1 MSDFTPINTQ
11 EEFDAAISSRLKR
24 ERESLTKSIAQKYA
38 DDGYLSPDD
47 AAKLKAGYDKQI
59 GELNA
64 AMEAATKKSAD
75 FERSIAEK
83 DAAIKRYETAS
94 VKARVAHETGLPYE
108 LAGRLSGE
116 TEEEIRKDAEA
127 LVKLVGPARRSDP
140 KATNEPGGDPG
151 KAAEALSKDAAIKKL
166 LAGIHKQ

>member
-24 ERESLTKSIAQKYA
+24 ERESLTKSITQKFA
-38 DDGYLSPDD
+38 DDGYMSPDD

-64 AMEAATKKSAD
+64 AIEAASKKAAAYD
-75 FERSIAEK
+75 KDIAEK
-83 DAAIKRYETAS
+83 DATIKRYETAS

-108 LAGRLSGE
+108 LSGRLSGE
-116 TEEEIRKDAEA
+116 TEEEIRKDAESF
-127 LVKLVGPARRSDP
+127 VKLFGQSRRMSDP
-140 KATNEPGGDPG
+140 VGTNEPAGQQSKQASETAAY
-151 KAAEALSKDAAIKKL
+151 KALLSGLTK
-166 LAGIHKQ
+166 

>member
-1 MSDFTPINTQ
+1 MGEFTPINTQ

-38 DDGYLSPDD
+38 DDGYMPPDEV
-47 AAKLKAGYDKQI
+47 AKLKAGYDKQI
-59 GELNA
+59 GELNT
-64 AMEAATKKSAD
+64 AMEAAAKKSAD
-75 FERSIAEK
+75 FEKSIAEK

-108 LAGRLSGE
+108 LASRLSGE
-116 TEEEIRKDAEA
+116 TEDEIRKDAEA
-127 LVKLVGPARRSDP
+127 LSKLVGTRRSDP

-151 KAAEALSKDAAIKKL
+151 KAAETLAKNAGYRKL
-166 LAGIHKQ
+166 LAGIDKD